1 MMCATDRGMLRQL
14 LSLQE
19 LIKYDDEASAPP
31 MLGDAAL
38 LLLPARLILAGLV
51 LAVVLVLAG
60 LAGFVLARF
69 VFAGL
74 ALATVFVAG
83 GAFLLLLAGALA
95 ARA

>member
-1 MMCATDRGMLRQL
+1 MTCATQGVLRQL
-14 LSLQE
+14 HSLQE
-19 LIKYDDEASAPP
+19 RIKYEDLASAPP
-31 MLGDAAL
+31 VLGDAAL
-38 LLLPARLILAGLV
+38 LFLLPRLIFAGLV
-51 LAVVLVLAG
+51 LAMVLILAG

-95 ARA
+95 AGA

>member
-1 MMCATDRGMLRQL
+1 MRQL

-19 LIKYDDEASAPP
+19 LIKY
-31 MLGDAAL
+31 G
-38 LLLPARLILAGLV
+38 LAG
-51 LAVVLVLAG
+51 LAG

-83 GAFLLLLAGALA
+83 GAFLLLLAGALSA
-95 ARA
+95 GA